1 MKKAI
6 NNIPLALLLIFAFYV
21 LLLLLRISNGNFYLV
36 DSLEYLEAAK
46 HFLNHGFFTDLS
58 PIVSKRLFVYP
69 LFLLLSITFNPYVI
83 LLFQAVLLYF
93 SFFIFYKII
102 EHHKVKLNFIATSFI
117 IATPSLFI
125 YSQLVMSEIIVLFLV
140 TMLFYLFM
148 VNFSWKK
155 IKYIQII
162 LVLLAFTKPVFYPFV
177 FVNFFLML
185 YYFYKVKRFNFWIFL
200 PVTAVLL
207 YINYNDYKFGNKHF
221 SSMENK
227 NLIHYNLYYF
237 KSSSESKQVADNWI
251 SEIDRKVEN
260 LNDAQKNKI
269 YKSIAKEEI
278 SNHFLAYSWYQFLT
292 GIRGVIDPGR
302 FDLMT
307 FYKKEDG
314 KQGFLKILNGNK
326 SWKILFSNTSVLVI
340 YFFLIPIFLFSLL
353 KWFFF
358 VKFFVSKKRD
368 FSNYYILILIIYS
381 VLVTGPVNCSR
392 YMMPLQLIIITFTL
406 LSINKKHI
414 SAN

>member
-1 MKKAI
+1 
-6 NNIPLALLLIFAFYV
+6 
-21 LLLLLRISNGNFYLV
+21 
-36 DSLEYLEAAK
+36 
-46 HFLNHGFFTDLS
+46 
-58 PIVSKRLFVYP
+58 
-69 LFLLLSITFNPYVI
+69 
-83 LLFQAVLLYF
+83 
-93 SFFIFYKII
+93 
-102 EHHKVKLNFIATSFI
+102 
-117 IATPSLFI
+117 
-125 YSQLVMSEIIVLFLV
+125 MSEIIVLFLV

-314 KQGFLKILNGNK
+314 KQGFLKISLGK
-326 SWKILFSNTSVLVI
+326 Y
-340 YFFLIPIFLFSLL
+340 YF
-353 KWFFF
+353 
-358 VKFFVSKKRD
+358 
-368 FSNYYILILIIYS
+368 
-381 VLVTGPVNCSR
+381 
-392 YMMPLQLIIITFTL
+392 QTL
-406 LSINKKHI
+406 LF
-414 SAN
+414 